1 MVNIVLIM
9 SKITVWQADCINKLC
24 LVSKYCKLKK
34 TKQNE
39 NIHLL
44 FSPHTLNRCFM
55 KLYVST
61 TWPQAQLGSFT
72 KTLRLDSSLYHL
84 VLLLWS
90 VFSYRIFNMIQLNE
104 TVWLN
109 GGLIWLKT
117 FFLNTPHISLFF
129 LTYSQPITTNP
140 FIK

>member
-1 MVNIVLIM
+1 MLSI
-9 SKITVWQADCINKLC
+9 KILQTEKN
-24 LVSKYCKLKK
+24 K
-34 TKQNE
+34 TKRK
-39 NIHLL
+39 HS
-44 FSPHTLNRCFM
+44 FVVSSHTLNRCFM

-61 TWPQAQLGSFT
+61 MWPQAQLGSYT